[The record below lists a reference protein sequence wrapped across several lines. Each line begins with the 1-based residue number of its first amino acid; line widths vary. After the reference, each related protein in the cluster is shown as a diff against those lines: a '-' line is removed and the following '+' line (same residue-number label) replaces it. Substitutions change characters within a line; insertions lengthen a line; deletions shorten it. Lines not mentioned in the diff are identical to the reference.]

1 MLSMQG
7 GGQGS
12 GLIPGQG
19 TRSHMPQLK
28 IPQAATENLSGCNE
42 DLRSHVLQL
51 RPAAAK
57 LISVFFFFFFKDPRA
72 LAWMSEI

>member
-7 GGQGS
+7 GGRGS

-57 LISVFFFFFFKDPRA
+57 LISVFFFFFLKIHG
-72 LAWMSEI
+72 LSLG